1 MEREGKVEGEKG
13 EREKQGM
20 RERAMDLS
28 GEGDEDV
35 GRGERWCGAEKG
47 PPCCSS
53 LKAPFRFSTLDR
65 GARPSTLCSQL

>member
-35 GRGERWCGAEKG
+35 GRGER
-47 PPCCSS
+47 
-53 LKAPFRFSTLDR
+53 
-65 GARPSTLCSQL
+65 